1 METIL
6 SFLDAGDLPSAL
18 EAAGFVRTSTE
29 ALSCYEAVLMETL
42 MRSEE
47 MKDDGVE
54 LAARPL
60 LGKLWTLRQRCVE
73 DATASGDAT
82 RSIARIDRLFRRFV
96 RHMLVHSRFGAALG
110 VASRLMACDS
120 PHSVELMRE
129 VGRWAML
136 GRDDHTSRL
145 ALLVLRDRAGA
156 SSGSDD
162 MGDADVAAALAKRIA
177 RMVATN
183 PARLSSQ
190 DSLLAGVYYEA
201 TGRLQDAGRAYAQY
215 HGTQKYRVGQVDAQ
229 MNEVAAT
236 GPRRV

>member
-1 METIL
+1 MDIIL
-6 SFLDAGDLPSAL
+6 SYLDAGDLPSAV

-29 ALSCYEAVLMETL
+29 ALSCYEAVLMATL
-42 MRSEE
+42 MCSEE

-60 LGKLWTLRQRCVE
+60 LGKLWTLRQHTVE

-96 RHMLVHSRFGAALG
+96 RHMLVNSRFGAALG

-120 PHSVELMRE
+120 PHSEELMRE
-129 VGRWAML
+129 VGRWALL
-136 GRDDHTSRL
+136 GHDVHTSRL
-145 ALLVLRDRAGA
+145 ALLILRERAGA
-156 SSGSDD
+156 SLRADD
-162 MGDADVAAALAKRIA
+162 MGDEDSADALAKRIK
-177 RMVATN
+177 RMLSTN
-183 PARLSSQ
+183 PARLSSH
-190 DSLLAGVYYEA
+190 DSLLAGLHYEA
-201 TGRLQDAGRAYAQY
+201 SGRLQDAGRAYAQY